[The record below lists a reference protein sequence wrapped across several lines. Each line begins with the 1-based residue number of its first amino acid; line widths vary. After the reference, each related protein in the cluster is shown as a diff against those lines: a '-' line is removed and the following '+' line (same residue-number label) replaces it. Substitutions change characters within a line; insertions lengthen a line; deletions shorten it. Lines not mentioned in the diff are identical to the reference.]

1 MAFAAG
7 ALRRLGYLTGSMHTL
22 VTPRG
27 AIRRGMLL
35 HRSVQEVPTRR
46 DLLTSRSMTT
56 AYSGDVGDGTLGLD
70 KLASYVP
77 YQTVIKKGRKVEI
90 GPFQVSE
97 GWMDVVLCDC
107 YVWCAYGLWM
117 TDRLMF
123 SLSIIARNT
132 SGSRVWI
139 S

>member
-1 MAFAAG
+1 MASAFG
-7 ALRRLGYLTGSMHTL
+7 ALCRLGYLTGSAHAL

-35 HRSVQEVPTRR
+35 HRSVQLPTRR

-70 KLASYVP
+70 KLSSYVP
-77 YQTVIKKGRKVEI
+77 FQTVLKKGRKVEI

-97 GWMDVVLCDC
+97 
-107 YVWCAYGLWM
+107 
-117 TDRLMF
+117 R
-123 SLSIIARNT
+123 R
-132 SGSRVWI
+132 
-139 S
+139 